1 MRWSPLSSEPTL
13 FDKNFET
20 KLASQENCPV
30 SKVWI
35 VVFYLQ
41 DGAKPG
47 GDRDLQ
53 FQLH

>member
-35 VVFYLQ
+35 VVFYQ
-41 DGAKPG
+41 DGAEPG
-47 GDRDLQ
+47 GDRDL
-53 FQLH
+53 